1 MNKKQS
7 LQSSDQYKSQY
18 SSYTNQSFSVSSAE
32 KKKKIKNRMD
42 SYIWSIRMYTEGP
55 LPLLHARK
63 MML

>member
-18 SSYTNQSFSVSSAE
+18 SSYTNQSSSVSSAE

-42 SYIWSIRMYTEGP
+42 SYI
-55 LPLLHARK
+55 
-63 MML
+63 